1 MEKEDSGSANRTEKS
16 GQSHAPATEVQ
27 HRRRTGINSAL
38 AIPEDPAE
46 IGGISGNHGM
56 EVDLTEPKGKGEIKS
71 REIRKPPTDVARS
84 EDEED
89 SANHGDLTP
98 PKPLISGD
106 TGTIRNPNPSNEYD
120 PVRIH
125 HPTHLKHYPLLTNT
139 THQPNPLTQSANKPK
154 PNIDK
159 KALFATK
166 TQSSCDNPW
175 PLTQPTLSPQHGGSS
190 SEPTDP
196 SSTLAPIVQSLFTN
210 SGEEATHFPQDGVT
224 ELEERR
230 SGEPGKG
237 GDPRNQVSSER
248 KRCAPLVRYHVAGS
262 CCQQNKITV
271 FCSLFLLL
279 IEVTAG
285 LAANRSESRSGFRRC
300 LMKLACSV
308 AELGLSIMLLGIAA
322 ERIDR
327 WVVGLA
333 ADKTVRCGL
342 WGGFLKHS
350 CAAAEV
356 DLGLKFLV
364 FGLRLKWILVRLL
377 IEVGLV
383 WCPNGPSLLRSCVSG
398 VLLSE
403 IVGPAADKR
412 GAGFA
417 SGAAATA
424 QNDVR
429 LMVRQYL
436 SLGPYTGAFA
446 SSLPS
451 PVCRGPAGSAVGL
464 ILGLLAY
471 SVNWLPYLMQKAMAL

>member
-1 MEKEDSGSANRTEKS
+1 
-16 GQSHAPATEVQ
+16 
-27 HRRRTGINSAL
+27 
-38 AIPEDPAE
+38 
-46 IGGISGNHGM
+46 M

-106 TGTIRNPNPSNEYD
+106 TGTSRNPNPSNEDD

-190 SEPTDP
+190 SEPTNP
-196 SSTLAPIVQSLFTN
+196 SSTLAPIVQGLFTN
-210 SGEEATHFPQDGVT
+210 SGEEATHVPQDGVT

-237 GDPRNQVSSER
+237 GDPRNQ
-248 KRCAPLVRYHVAGS
+248 AHLWFD
-262 CCQQNKITV
+262 IM
-271 FCSLFLLL
+271 SL
-279 IEVTAG
+279 G
-285 LAANRSESRSGFRRC
+285 LAANKIGLRSSPRGIASDRSGFRHC
-300 LMKLACSV
+300 LMKLECFV
-308 AELGLSIMLLGIAA
+308 AELGLGIMLLGIAA

-333 ADKTVRCGL
+333 ADKSVAYGVAFWNIHGL
-342 WGGFLKHS
+342 Q
-350 CAAAEV
+350 
-356 DLGLKFLV
+356 
-364 FGLRLKWILVRLL
+364 LKWILVSSSWFLPRAK
-377 IEVGLV
+377 VD
-383 WCPNGPSLLRSCVSG
+383 
-398 VLLSE
+398 SE
-403 IVGPAADKR
+403 IVGTAADKR

-417 SGAAATA
+417 SGADATA

-436 SLGPYTGAFA
+436 SLGPYTGVFA

-451 PVCRGPAGSAVGL
+451 PVCRGPAGEQWHVTMRIGL
-464 ILGLLAY
+464 HILVLGLLCCWPHFGSFGVFSELA
-471 SVNWLPYLMQKAMAL
+471 SLFDVEGNGPVSELA